1 MDDPQDVNSE
11 LESFRE
17 KWRAEVRAKNT
28 ATSGSQQQE
37 TVPQPTTAGSHV
49 ESSKFNIPR
58 PPRSTHLSSGKPR
71 VADTD
76 EDHVQD
82 RVFDEQAPVEVVR
95 EEAKDANKE
104 PVSAL
109 EHYELA
115 VEKEGMG
122 RLGES
127 LTLYRKAFRV
137 RIDLC
142 LAR

>member
-1 MDDPQDVNSE
+1 MDASQDVNSE

-17 KWRAEVRAKNT
+17 KWRAEVRAKSTT
-28 ATSGSQQQE
+28 APGSQQQPAPHPTAVGNHAE
-37 TVPQPTTAGSHV
+37 T
-49 ESSKFNIPR
+49 SKTNIFR
-58 PPRSTHLSSGKPR
+58 PPRSGHLSSGKPR
-71 VADTD
+71 VEDTD
-76 EDHVQD
+76 EDYVQA
-82 RVFDEQAPVEVVR
+82 RVFDEPAPVQPVR
-95 EEAKDANKE
+95 HDDKGVRKE

-137 RIDLC
+137 RY
-142 LAR
+142 AFH